1 MEATIHRATAV
12 RRGVRLELITVAWMA
27 AEGVLVI
34 GAGIA
39 VRSVLFTAFGFDSV
53 IELLSGVVLL
63 RRLSAEARGANAESV
78 DRLEHATVRISALL
92 LILLCVYVVAASIAG
107 LATQLKAEGSAL
119 GIAVTGAALV
129 VMPLLAFA
137 KSRANT
143 LIASASLRADITETV
158 TCAYMA
164 AVTLAGIALSSILG
178 AWWIQYLASLALL
191 LWLVPET
198 REALE
203 ASRGHRHD

>member
-1 MEATIHRATAV
+1 VEATIHRATAV